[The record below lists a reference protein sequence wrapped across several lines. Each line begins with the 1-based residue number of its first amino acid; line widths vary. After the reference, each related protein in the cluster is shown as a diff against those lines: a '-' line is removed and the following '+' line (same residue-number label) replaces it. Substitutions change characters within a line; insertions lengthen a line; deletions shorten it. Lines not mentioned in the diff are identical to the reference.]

1 MLLRPLS
8 TDAFEHDCIFVY
20 DPVGRNVWNGLLY
33 ARRPGNPILKAV
45 IEFMIEAGP
54 SRWGGVRGIPHHF
67 HYNIDFL
74 WYRRGVLFARRRR
87 GGRVDCP
94 RRAEVKRHFGLPADL
109 IERRGVEGAWAP
121 AVSLRAPN
129 TLSCY
134 MITGRYEKYATI
146 NGARVIEYK
155 NRRYPY
161 YDPVQGLEA
170 AAAARTNHVLAP
182 WTPVHPKD
190 WGFPGD
196 RT

>member
-1 MLLRPLS
+1 MS
-8 TDAFEHDCIFVY
+8 F
-20 DPVGRNVWNGLLY
+20 
-33 ARRPGNPILKAV
+33 
-45 IEFMIEAGP
+45 
-54 SRWGGVRGIPHHF
+54 
-67 HYNIDFL
+67 
-74 WYRRGVLFARRRR
+74 FARWRR
-87 GGRVDCP
+87 GGRVDFP

-146 NGARVIEYK
+146 DGARVIEYK

-170 AAAARTNHVLAP
+170 AAAARTQHNVLAP

>member
-8 TDAFEHDCIFVY
+8 TEAFEHDCIFVY
-20 DPVGRNVWNGLLY
+20 DPVGKNVWNGLLY

-74 WYRRGVLFARRRR
+74 W
-87 GGRVDCP
+87 
-94 RRAEVKRHFGLPADL
+94 AEVKRHFGLPAEL

-146 NGARVIEYK
+146 DGARVIEYK

-161 YDPVQGLEA
+161 DPVQGLEA
-170 AAAARTNHVLAP
+170 AAVARTQQHVLAP
-182 WTPVHPKD
+182 WTSVHPKD

>member
-1 MLLRPLS
+1 
-8 TDAFEHDCIFVY
+8 
-20 DPVGRNVWNGLLY
+20 
-33 ARRPGNPILKAV
+33 
-45 IEFMIEAGP
+45 MIEAGP
-54 SRWGGVRGIPHHF
+54 SRWGGVRGMPHHF

-74 WYRRGVLFARRRR
+74 W
-87 GGRVDCP
+87 
-94 RRAEVKRHFGLPADL
+94 AEVKRHFGLPADL

-146 NGARVIEYK
+146 DGARVIEYK

-161 YDPVQGLEA
+161 YDPPHALEA
-170 AAAARTNHVLAP
+170 AAAARTQQHVLAT
-182 WTPVHPKD
+182 WTSVHPKD

>member
-8 TDAFEHDCIFVY
+8 TEAFEHDCIFVY
-20 DPVGRNVWNGLLY
+20 DPVGKNVWNGLIY
-33 ARRPGNPILKAV
+33 AKRPGNPILKAV

-67 HYNIDFL
+67 HYNIDYL
-74 WYRRGVLFARRRR
+74 WG
-87 GGRVDCP
+87 
-94 RRAEVKRHFGLPADL
+94 EVKRHFGLPADL

-146 NGARVIEYK
+146 DGARVIEYK

-161 YDPVQGLEA
+161 YDLPQGLEA
-170 AAAARTNHVLAP
+170 AAAARTQQHVLAP
-182 WTPVHPKD
+182 WTSVHPKD